1 MRLELP
7 LRIMA
12 IAIAAAGIADPGVT
26 RDIRVADPIFIVV
39 IDDPRLPPAA
49 WLSVEQVRRSLA
61 DHRDVTV
68 RVHPLTASG
77 AACPGRGGCIVVSNG
92 STPARIS
99 SGAEVLGAI
108 RVPPGA
114 DRGDYIESVVVPH
127 TVSLHGA
134 APLDLRIARRTSEPL
149 DVRVFDGPVLVGQTR
164 LEGSAG
170 DVSSARI
177 EWIPVT
183 DGARRLSIRARA
195 ADTGETEDEAQIG
208 VNVSREPFS
217 IVMYEPEAT
226 WLGTFVRRALSADAR
241 FTIDARTRLAPAM
254 TIGASRIG
262 PLSAGDLADAGVV
275 VVTAPEA
282 LSPGEIDLLD
292 RFARRRGGS
301 VVLLP
306 DRQPAGPVTRLMPPV
321 RGDRREANPRAVGPL
336 RASELLEFD
345 PAREGTTVLERADN
359 RPAIVA
365 TAIGRGRI
373 ITSGALDAWRYRDDG
388 VAFDRFWSSLVAAAA
403 EAAGRS
409 LRVELRDAL
418 VAAGGETDLA
428 VEWRTLD
435 EVGPR
440 IEARAEM
447 SCADGSRVPIRLWPA
462 ARRGAFEGKVQAGA
476 VGQCTIGA
484 AIAHPVELAG
494 SASLAVAEQPR
505 LLPRRPAALE
515 TAIAAH
521 GGLVVDRGDEAQLI
535 ARTDERLSSSIEPQ
549 ETRPM
554 RSPWW
559 IVPLTLCL
567 GAEWWLRRRRGLA

>member
-7 LRIMA
+7 LRITA

-26 RDIRVADPIFIVV
+26 RDIRVADPISIVV
-39 IDDPRLPPAA
+39 IDDPRLPPTA
-49 WLSVEQVRRSLA
+49 WLSVEQVRRNLV
-61 DHRDVTV
+61 DHHDVTV
-68 RVHPLTASG
+68 RVHPLTAGG
-77 AACPGRGGCIVVSNG
+77 AACPSRGGCIVVSNG
-92 STPARIS
+92 SIPARMS

-108 RVPPGA
+108 RVPPGT
-114 DRGDYIESVVVPH
+114 DRGNYIESVVVPH

-134 APLDLRIARRTSEPL
+134 APLDLHIARRNSEPI
-149 DVRVFDGPVLVGQTR
+149 DVRVFDGAVLVGQTR
-164 LEGSAG
+164 LEGSG
-170 DVSSARI
+170 GKVSSARI

-183 DGARRLSIRARA
+183 EGARRLSIRAGA
-195 ADTGETEDEAQIG
+195 ADTGETDDEAEIG
-208 VNVSREPFS
+208 VEVSSKPFS
-217 IVMYEPEAT
+217 IVVYEPEAT
-226 WLGTFVRRALSADAR
+226 WLGTFVRRALIADAR
-241 FTIDARTRLAPAM
+241 FKIDARTRLAPAI
-254 TIGASRIG
+254 TIGTNRVG

-282 LSPGEIDLLD
+282 LSSGEIDLLD

-306 DRQPAGPVTRLMPPV
+306 DRRPTGPVTRLMPPI
-321 RGDRREANPRAVGPL
+321 RGDRREPNPRAVGAL

-345 PAREGTTVLERADN
+345 AAREGTSVLERADN
-359 RPAIVA
+359 RPAIAA

-388 VAFDRFWSSLVAAAA
+388 VAFDRFWSSMVAAAA
-403 EAAGRS
+403 QAAGRS
-409 LRVELRDAL
+409 LHVELRDAL
-418 VAAGGETDLA
+418 VAAGGETNLA
-428 VEWRTLD
+428 IEWRTID

-440 IEARAEM
+440 LEARAEL

-462 ARRGAFEGKVQAGA
+462 ARPGAFEGKVQPGS
-476 VGQCTIGA
+476 VGQCTIEA
-484 AIAHPVELAG
+484 AITHSGELAG

-515 TAIAAH
+515 SAIAAH
-521 GGLVVDRGDEAQLI
+521 GGLIVDRGEEAQLI
-535 ARTDERLSSSIEPQ
+535 PRTRERLSSSVEPQ
-549 ETRPM
+549 ETRPL

-559 IVPLTLCL
+559 IVPFTACL

>member
-7 LRIMA
+7 LRITA

-26 RDIRVADPIFIVV
+26 RAIRVADPISIVV
-39 IDDPRLPPAA
+39 VDDPRLPPAA

-61 DHRDVTV
+61 DHHDVAV
-68 RVHPLTASG
+68 RLHPLTAGG

-92 STPARIS
+92 SMPARIS

-108 RVPPGA
+108 RVSPGT
-114 DRGDYIESVVVPH
+114 DRGNYIESVVVPH

-134 APLDLRIARRTSEPL
+134 APLEVQIARRTREPL
-149 DVRVFDGPVLVGQTR
+149 DVRVFDGAALVGQTR
-164 LEGSAG
+164 LEGS
-170 DVSSARI
+170 DSEVSSARI
-177 EWIPVT
+177 EWIPVAE
-183 DGARRLSIRARA
+183 GARRLSIRAGA
-195 ADTGETEDEAQIG
+195 AHTGETDDEAEIG
-208 VNVSREPFS
+208 VEVTSKPFS

-226 WLGTFVRRALSADAR
+226 WLGTFVRRALTADAR
-241 FTIDARTRLAPAM
+241 FQIDARTRLAPAI
-254 TIGASRIG
+254 TIGAGRIG
-262 PLSAGDLADAGVV
+262 PLSASDLADAGVV

-306 DRQPAGPVTRLMPPV
+306 DRRPTGPVTRLMPPI
-321 RGDRREANPRAVGPL
+321 RGDRREPHFRAVGSL
-336 RASELLEFD
+336 RAAELLEFD
-345 PAREGTTVLERADN
+345 AAGEGTAVLERADN

-388 VAFDRFWSSLVAAAA
+388 AAFDRFWSSMVTAAA

-409 LRVELRDAL
+409 LHVELRDAL

-428 VEWRTLD
+428 IEWRTLD

-440 IEARAEM
+440 IEARAEI
-447 SCADGSRVPIRLWPA
+447 SCADGPRVPIRLWPA
-462 ARRGAFEGKVQAGA
+462 ARPGAFDGKVQPGSA
-476 VGQCTIGA
+476 GQCTIEA
-484 AIAHPVELAG
+484 AITHPVELAG
-494 SASLAVAEQPR
+494 SASLAVVQQPR
-505 LLPRRPAALE
+505 LPPRTPAALE
-515 TAIAAH
+515 SAIAAH
-521 GGLVVDRGDEAQLI
+521 GGLLVDRGDEAQLI
-535 ARTDERLSSSIEPQ
+535 ARTRERLSSSVESQ

-559 IVPLTLCL
+559 IVPFTVCL
-567 GAEWWLRRRRGLA
+567 GAEWWSRRRRGLA